1 MLMEDIQLTL
11 FNKLKLFLNLV
22 GIVLV
27 SLLIVSCGPETV
39 ENKHETIKKI
49 SASSILNSNLSDAD
63 KVNELADAAEILLN
77 ADGFS
82 QANEYSAMAL
92 EIDKNHFK
100 AGAIKVFTDLMQ
112 SLKGIAI
119 RVQPY
124 FMKFESG
131 KSFYTEN
138 IKNLKESAKYS
149 EIYAYMLQGNPEFS
163 NEAEIQI
170 YLDKLSVSFEN
181 LRLFAKKNKDNPLT
195 IKAHSLLFRKELV
208 ERYVEAC
215 EIKPVDSNNTYEV
228 VCPENR
234 VKSEAQLNRAD
245 FEVIQQYA
253 AAKLIE
259 LAILTSYDFSGYSDA
274 FKDRQTVASTHPQ
287 NLYSQLIE
295 NTNFGVLRK
304 SHTLN
309 LVQSMGLDILTSIAW
324 ASSNQSTLCPKGDG
338 SYHNRLGMLFNLG
351 ICISP
356 MFNNLYQSFALKTLT
371 NKPESFMIKVNNTDY
386 EAQFNYG
393 KLLSEPIK
401 DIRSL
406 GIKFDACGS
415 IMEVEDQGFGALF
428 PNKDAN
434 VVLPLTNKACN
445 L

>member
-1 MLMEDIQLTL
+1 MPTEDIQLIL
-11 FNKLKLFLNLV
+11 FNKLKLFFSLFS
-22 GIVLV
+22 IVLV
-27 SLLIVSCGPETV
+27 SLLTVSCGQKTF
-39 ENKHETIKKI
+39 ENEHESIKKI

-63 KVNELADAAEILLN
+63 KANELADAAEILLN

-119 RVQPY
+119 KVQPF

-131 KSFYTEN
+131 KSFYIEN
-138 IKNLKESAKYS
+138 FENLKESAKFS
-149 EIYAYMLQGNPEFS
+149 EIYAYMLQGRPEFS
-163 NEAEIQI
+163 SEAEIQN
-170 YLDKLSVSFEN
+170 YLDKVAISLEN
-181 LRLFAKKNKDNPLT
+181 LRQFAKKNKDNPLT

-215 EIKPVDSNNTYEV
+215 EIKRVDSDNTYEV

-234 VKSEAQLNRAD
+234 VKSEIQLNRAD
-245 FEVIQQYA
+245 FEVIQQYS
-253 AAKLIE
+253 AAKMIE
-259 LAILTSYDFSGYSDA
+259 LAIFTSYDLSGYSDT
-274 FKDRQTVASTHPQ
+274 FKDRQAVASTHPQ
-287 NLYSQLIE
+287 NIYSQLIE
-295 NTNFGVLRK
+295 NKNFGVLRK
-304 SHTLN
+304 SNTLN
-309 LVQSMGLDILTSIAW
+309 LVQSMGLDILSSIDW
-324 ASSNQSTLCPKGDG
+324 ASSNQLSLCPNGED

-351 ICISP
+351 ICIRP
-356 MFNNLYQSFALKTLT
+356 MFNNLYQSFAMKTLT
-371 NKPESFMIKVNNTDY
+371 NKPESIMLKVNSTDY

-401 DIRSL
+401 DMRSL
-406 GIKFDACGS
+406 GMKFDACGN
-415 IMEVEDQGFGALF
+415 IIEVEDQGFGALF